1 MRRVRVT
8 VVSTRIKRVQTT
20 MRRGHE
26 SVESSGSQEERCS
39 ECEKN
44 HERASLKRVGARG
57 ETAEV
62 KEKKSKEKDGEQTVS
77 EQPIQVWSE
86 RTERQKARRQG
97 QRVDSCRCNAVV
109 RCERADSH
117 SQASR

>member
-62 KEKKSKEKDGEQTVS
+62 KEKKVKKRMGSKRYLNNQ
-77 EQPIQVWSE
+77 
-86 RTERQKARRQG
+86 
-97 QRVDSCRCNAVV
+97 
-109 RCERADSH
+109 
-117 SQASR
+117 SRFGAKEPNGKKHDDKGNG